1 MSTEGCGGPQPT
13 QGPAAGL
20 GASCPGAGGRP
31 QEVSGV
37 HWCLPARAG
46 APCSAT
52 GVSGTW
58 PSEVARML
66 GGKL

>member
-1 MSTEGCGGPQPT
+1 MSTEGCWTAARGGACR
-13 QGPAAGL
+13 GA

-37 HWCLPARAG
+37 HWCLPAGAG
-46 APCSAT
+46 APSAVT
-52 GVSGTW
+52 GGSGTW